1 MLFPVLLGITI
12 FAFQGCKKK
21 GCTDST
27 ATNYDPEATKDDG
40 SCQYAAAPIKGCMD
54 PTASNYD
61 PKATVE
67 DNSTCTYAASS
78 SELLSFKVSSSAPAI
93 DGSIDAVWSNVQ
105 KLTTTVTVPDPGGN
119 YFKGYV
125 GNSYNVTLRSMYDAN
140 TIYFLAEWNDPT
152 ESLNRQTWYF
162 DPTSKRWKQESN
174 KPTFDAGGT
183 KTREA
188 FYEDKFAMLWN
199 VNNSSTTFNSSGCY
213 ASCHTG
219 LDAAT
224 HHGPALHYTNG
235 ATERIDMWHWKS
247 VRTDP
252 NNQWDDQ
259 YQNDEEFGSEGGRKS
274 DPKTSGG
281 YSDNKQTLVIT
292 GDTISVSVPK
302 YVIPN
307 KTNYYWILQ
316 SEIDGGTAKLVT
328 AVDANG
334 VLTYSGGAI
343 DPTGNTDYQRVG
355 ASTGSKCFPSIVTTA
370 FVGDR
375 GDITAKGVYT
385 GSGWVLEFKRA
396 LTATNSQTGGC
407 DVQFSTGSTYTFGIG
422 VFENAAIA
430 HAIKPSL
437 TLKFK
442 P

>member
-1 MLFPVLLGITI
+1 MIIPVLLGITFI
-12 FAFQGCKKK
+12 TTEGCKKK

-27 ATNYDPEATKDDG
+27 ATNYDPEAKKDDG
-40 SCQYAAAPIKGCMD
+40 SCQYAPAPVKGCTD

-61 PKATVE
+61 PNATE
-67 DNSTCTYAASS
+67 ADNATCTYANST
-78 SELLSFKVSSSAPAI
+78 SELNSFKVTTAAPVI
-93 DGSIDAVWSNVQ
+93 DGSIDAVWTNVQ
-105 KLTTTVTVPDPGGN
+105 KLTTTVTVPDPGSN

-125 GNSYNVTLRSMYDAN
+125 GNSYNVTLRSMYDASN
-140 TIYFLAEWNDPT
+140 IYFLAEWNDANK
-152 ESLNRQTWYF
+152 SLNRQTWYF
-162 DPTSKRWKQESN
+162 DPTTKRWKQESN
-174 KPTFDAGGT
+174 KPTFDANGN

-188 FYEDKFAMLWN
+188 FYEDKFAMLFN
-199 VNNSSTTFNSSGCY
+199 VNNSTASFNSSGCY

-219 LDAAT
+219 LVAPYSK
-224 HHGPALHYTNG
+224 PALHYTG
-235 ATERIDMWHWKS
+235 SATERIDMWHWKS

-259 YQNDEEFGSEGGRKS
+259 YQDNDEFALEGGRKS

-292 GDTISVSVPK
+292 GDTTSVTVPK

-316 SEIDGGTAKLVT
+316 SEVDGGTAKLVT

-334 VLTYSGGAI
+334 VLTYSGGTI

-355 ASTGSKCFPSIVTTA
+355 ASTGSKCMPSIVTSA

-375 GDITAKGVYT
+375 GDISAKGVYT
-385 GSGWVLEFKRA
+385 GSGWILEYKRA

-407 DVQFSTGSTYTFGIG
+407 DVQFSTSSSYTFGIG
-422 VFENAAIA
+422 VFDNASIA
-430 HAIKPSL
+430 HAIKPVL

-442 P
+442 Q